1 MQTREQRDK
10 PRSQALLCERVIK
23 DSAAGTQHKY
33 STRGVAMKIGQWA
46 RLLLVAAPLLAGCG
60 HFWDASDSSDDGTTT
75 TTLSSGYF
83 YITDKA
89 TKQVISYYI
98 NEGTLT
104 EVSAYTLSS
113 SPLAIAVAPNNKFL
127 YVSTANGIYLYTISG
142 GTLTLYQS
150 SAIADDPAVTMAVDS
165 TNSWLVEASGSG
177 YLYAIPITAATGY
190 LNGSCST
197 CHATLTGTTVNQLTI
212 APNNQYVFVAC
223 GTNGTAAFNFDAT
236 NSSNPLGSTSYA
248 TVPVVNTSSSATL
261 GAALSVAVDP
271 SNRLVY
277 IGETV
282 AKSSSGG
289 LRAFT
294 LSSSGE
300 LYELSDSPYSSG
312 GTGPYSI
319 LPESSGDY
327 VYVANWEGT
336 STGNINGF
344 SIADSDST
352 YTLTNLGNAVATGTK
367 PMALAEDSNNNFV
380 LAVSAGGTPYFSA
393 YFFDTTTS
401 GKLDLTIISSA
412 FVGNGIAANH

>member
-1 MQTREQRDK
+1 
-10 PRSQALLCERVIK
+10 
-23 DSAAGTQHKY
+23 
-33 STRGVAMKIGQWA
+33 MKIGQWA
-46 RLLLVAAPLLAGCG
+46 RLLLVAAPLIAGCG

-98 NEGTLT
+98 NAGTLT

-113 SPLAIAVAPNNKFL
+113 SPLAITVAPNNKFL

-142 GTLTLYQS
+142 GTLTLAVS
-150 SAIADDPAVTMAVDS
+150 SPIADDPALTMAVDS

-177 YLYAIPITAATGY
+177 YLYAFPIVSTTGKINSSYSTA
-190 LNGSCST
+190 S
-197 CHATLTGTTVNQLTI
+197 ATLTGTTVNQLTI
-212 APNNQYVFVAC
+212 APNNQYIFVAE
-223 GTNGTAAFNFDAT
+223 GTNGTEAFAFDTT
-236 NSSNPLGSTSYA
+236 NSTPLGSTSYA

-294 LSSSGE
+294 LSSSGG
-300 LYELSDSPYSSG
+300 LSELSDSPYSSG
-312 GTGPYSI
+312 GSGPYSI
-319 LPESSGDY
+319 LPESSGSD